1 VEEHK
6 DNGAILLVSR
16 NAQNLAL
23 LKDQL
28 HRQGYQSLVA
38 TTVGEFGKS
47 LEADGRIKLALVDL
61 TGFDAS
67 IWPLCDRLRE
77 AHTPLLMLAA
87 RKNSVVDETGRAHGA
102 SSVLQKPVGVQE
114 LVGLIQVMIE
124 D

>member
-6 DNGAILLVSR
+6 HHCAILLVSR

-23 LKDQL
+23 LEDQL
-28 HRQGYQSLVA
+28 HKQGYQSLVA

>member
-23 LKDQL
+23 LEDQL
-28 HRQGYQSLVA
+28 HKQGYQSLVA